1 MIRITD
7 MTLDHLDAVYE
18 VETNSFSIPW
28 SKNELRKEIAENKH
42 AIYKVAFLDHEIVGY
57 AGLWHVVNEGHI
69 TNIAVDIPYRR
80 MGVGSLLIEE
90 LIAVA
95 QAREMIGL
103 TLEVRMGNAAAQKLY
118 TKYGFK
124 PEGIRKCYY
133 ADTGEDAVIMWK
145 YLIEDIEDK

>member
-7 MTLDHLDAVYE
+7 MTLAHLDAVYE
-18 VETNSFSIPW
+18 VETRSFSIPW
-28 SKNELRKEIAENKH
+28 SKNELRKEIAENRH
-42 AIYKVAFLDHEIVGY
+42 AIYKVALQDFTVVGY

-90 LIAVA
+90 LIATA

-103 TLEVRMGNAAAQKLY
+103 TLEVRIGNAAAQKLY
-118 TKYGFK
+118 TKHGFK
-124 PEGIRKCYY
+124 PEGIRKRYY

-145 YLIEDIEDK
+145 YLIEDK